1 MKSLGGARARHTQE
15 STKFDVMLI
24 LLVERLHI
32 LTVLVNKPIHDLG
45 MVVDAV
51 VGRPIVRVGRN
62 QELVRP

>member
-1 MKSLGGARARHTQE
+1 
-15 STKFDVMLI
+15 MLI

-32 LTVLVNKPIHDLG
+32 LAVLVNKPVHDLW
-45 MVVDAV
+45 MIVDAV